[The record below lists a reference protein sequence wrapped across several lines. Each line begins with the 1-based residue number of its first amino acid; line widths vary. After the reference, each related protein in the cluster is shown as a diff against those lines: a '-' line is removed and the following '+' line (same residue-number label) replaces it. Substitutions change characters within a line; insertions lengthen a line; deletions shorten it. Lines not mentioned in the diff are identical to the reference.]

1 MAIRP
6 SSAWNDKGGSATEK
20 VDLSPLQETN
30 RLSAD
35 GHALDIEYM
44 VIKEGSAEHK
54 NLQGLQQ
61 QGEQLPANTVH
72 LNLDP
77 ADAGR
82 LTVEPEMPFDK
93 GKGGL
98 VVVVDDGAI
107 GLIAQDFSDRA
118 QKNIKAHP
126 DRKDAFYKPLLK
138 GEIMREKDPPP
149 ASEAERHQRI
159 GEFVLA
165 SGEVGQ
171 NLIKNLYP
179 RAENMTLKGEASQTV
194 SQMIGSEVARRLDP
208 LVGPTAPASGQ
219 RLKPSL

>member
-6 SSAWNDKGGSATEK
+6 SSAWNDKGSSATEK

-35 GHALDIEYM
+35 GQALDIEYL
-44 VIKEGSAEHK
+44 VIKEGTAQHK
-54 NLQGLQQ
+54 GLQELQ
-61 QGEQLPANTVH
+61 KQEKLPANTVH
-72 LNLDP
+72 LSLDTSE
-77 ADAGR
+77 AGR

-98 VVVVDDGAI
+98 VIVVDDGAI

-118 QKNIKAHP
+118 QENIKAHP

-138 GEIMREKDPPP
+138 GEVLHKGAPPP

-159 GEFVLA
+159 GAFVLA

-171 NLIKNLYP
+171 NLIKALYP
-179 RAENMTLKGEASQTV
+179 RAENMTLEGEASQTV
-194 SQMIGSEVARRLDP
+194 SQMIGAEVAKRLDP
-208 LVGPTAPASGQ
+208 VVGPAAPARQ
-219 RLKPSL
+219 PKPSI

>member
-6 SSAWNDKGGSATEK
+6 SSAWNDKGSSATEK

-35 GHALDIEYM
+35 GQALDIEYM
-44 VIKEGSAEHK
+44 VIKAGSAEHK
-54 NLQGLQQ
+54 GLEKLHSQGTI
-61 QGEQLPANTVH
+61 PANTVH
-72 LNLDP
+72 LSLDTS
-77 ADAGR
+77 DAGR

-98 VVVVDDGAI
+98 VIVVDDGAI

-118 QKNIKAHP
+118 QKNIQAHP

-138 GEIMREKDPPP
+138 GEVLHKDFPPP

-171 NLIKNLYP
+171 NLIKALYP
-179 RAENMTLKGEASQTV
+179 QAENTTLEGEASQTV
-194 SQMIGSEVARRLDP
+194 TQMIGAEVAKRLDP
-208 LVGPTAPASGQ
+208 VVGPTAPARQ
-219 RLKPSL
+219 PRPSL

>member
-6 SSAWNDKGGSATEK
+6 SSAWNDKGSSATEK

-35 GHALDIEYM
+35 GQALDIEYL
-44 VIKEGSAEHK
+44 VIKAGSAEHK
-54 NLQGLQQ
+54 GLEKLHSQGTI
-61 QGEQLPANTVH
+61 PANTVH
-72 LNLDP
+72 LSLDTS
-77 ADAGR
+77 DAGR

-98 VVVVDDGAI
+98 VIVVDDGAI

-118 QKNIKAHP
+118 QKNIQAHP

-138 GEIMREKDPPP
+138 GEVLHKDFPPP

-171 NLIKNLYP
+171 NLIKALYP
-179 RAENMTLKGEASQTV
+179 QAENTTLEGEASQTV
-194 SQMIGSEVARRLDP
+194 TQMIGAEVAKRLDP
-208 LVGPTAPASGQ
+208 VVGPAAPARQ
-219 RLKPSL
+219 PKPSL

>member
-6 SSAWNDKGGSATEK
+6 SSAWNDKGSSATEK

-35 GHALDIEYM
+35 GHALDIEYL
-44 VIKEGSAEHK
+44 VIKEGTAQHK
-54 NLQGLQQ
+54 GLQELQ
-61 QGEQLPANTVH
+61 KQGEQLPANTVH

-98 VVVVDDGAI
+98 VIVVDDGAI

-138 GEIMREKDPPP
+138 GEVLHKDSPPP
-149 ASEAERHQRI
+149 SSEAERHQRI

-171 NLIKNLYP
+171 NLIKALYP
-179 RAENMTLKGEASQTV
+179 RAENMTLEGEASQTV
-194 SQMIGSEVARRLDP
+194 SQMIGAEVAKRLDP
-208 LVGPTAPASGQ
+208 VVGPTAPARQ
-219 RLKPSL
+219 PKPSI